1 MKLWRS
7 ANTGSFLVL
16 AAVLAIGWSSVGC
29 GNSSNSVDEREARL
43 AGQLKDRLGADSTQ
57 CRTIAWGDGK
67 HFSCVARIEGQPYW
81 LGVAL
86 VETRKQPVITNVD
99 CSKPEG
105 GRSSGA
111 SSICAVPRTLAT
123 AFR

>member
-7 ANTGSFLVL
+7 NTGSLLGL
-16 AAVLAIGWSSVGC
+16 AAILVIGWSSVGC

-43 AGQLKDRLGADSTQ
+43 ADQLKDRLGADSTH
-57 CRTIAWGDGK
+57 CRMIAWGDGK
-67 HFSCVARIEGQPYW
+67 HFSCVARIEARPYW
-81 LGVAL
+81 LGVAV

-111 SSICAVPRTLAT
+111 SSICAVPRTLAS